1 MSKMGQTIMEIQD
14 LAYQG
19 LPNKEIAKY
28 TNTSESFVADVV
40 RDFFAS
46 EFEPD
51 PEPYFE
57 EQDGGIYPGGC
68 AQDG

>member
-40 RDFFAS
+40 RDFFET
-46 EFEPD
+46 EFGPID
-51 PEPYFE
+51 D
-57 EQDGGIYPGGC
+57 QDGGIYPGGC
-68 AQDG
+68 AQDA